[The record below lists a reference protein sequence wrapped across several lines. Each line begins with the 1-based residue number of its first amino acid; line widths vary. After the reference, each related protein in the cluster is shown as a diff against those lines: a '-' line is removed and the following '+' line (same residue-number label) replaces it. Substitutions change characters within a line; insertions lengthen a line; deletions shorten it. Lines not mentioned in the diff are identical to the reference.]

1 MGNLFSGIP
10 AQLPQELVDVLVDQD
25 AVRIERIVSRGH
37 SSAADAWYDQ
47 QQHEFVLLLS
57 GAARLQFERPA
68 RSVELVA
75 GDHLLIRAHQ
85 RHRVVWTDSEH
96 DSVWLTVFFGGDE
109 PGGQVA

>member
-1 MGNLFSGIP
+1 MSNLFADIP
-10 AQLPQELVDVLVDQD
+10 AQLPQELVDVLVDEP

-57 GAARLQFERPA
+57 GGARLQFESPA

-75 GDHLLIRAHQ
+75 GDHLLIPAHQ
-85 RHRVVWTDSEH
+85 RHRVAWTADGQ
-96 DSVWLTVFFGGDE
+96 DSVWLAVFFGGDQ
-109 PGGQVA
+109 PSV